1 MQVCRRVKRAV
12 AVRTCAY
19 VHINF
24 QFHALPKNCKDNS
37 DIILSQ
43 HKMIPSTRI
52 QKSSSDGIFFRL
64 QTKIVSVDD
73 KDISCYVILI
83 TVSFNALHKEKS
95 GTFREKE
102 MKRRELHSYQDKTNN
117 RSTLPVR
124 SRHIHVHLNF

>member
-1 MQVCRRVKRAV
+1 
-12 AVRTCAY
+12 
-19 VHINF
+19 
-24 QFHALPKNCKDNS
+24 
-37 DIILSQ
+37 
-43 HKMIPSTRI
+43 MIPSTRI